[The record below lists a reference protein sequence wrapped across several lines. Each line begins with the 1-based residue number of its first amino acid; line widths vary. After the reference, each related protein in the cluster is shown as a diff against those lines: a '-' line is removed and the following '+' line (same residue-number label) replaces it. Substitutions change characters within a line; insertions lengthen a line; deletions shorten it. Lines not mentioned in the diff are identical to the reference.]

1 MGFLFILEGLN
12 MNNRGCKPLA
22 DRMLKSEPRSG
33 FNIVNFIWNN
43 MTKPISILLILIL
56 LFGCSKPKFIVADLA
71 SLQED
76 TETSLVETETLEAE
90 LRKR

>member
-1 MGFLFILEGLN
+1 
-12 MNNRGCKPLA
+12 
-22 DRMLKSEPRSG
+22 
-33 FNIVNFIWNN
+33 